1 MIWFFVALGALLVL
15 AVAFWAVGSAVGRLE
30 GTVVP
35 TVFEVDDAVDW
46 VAECLPEEAAGQLT
60 RDEVVLITRWWLDSF
75 NQAGLASPFGKELGD
90 EALTE
95 DTGRQV
101 AELDDAVDY
110 VVAKALA
117 LDEPL
122 DAVSVVV
129 AVDLLGVYLAEMG
142 AVDQAGE
149 K

>member
-30 GTVVP
+30 DTVVP

-60 RDEVVLITRWWLDSF
+60 RDEVVLVTRWWLDSF

-90 EALTE
+90 EAL
-95 DTGRQV
+95 
-101 AELDDAVDY
+101 
-110 VVAKALA
+110 
-117 LDEPL
+117 
-122 DAVSVVV
+122 S
-129 AVDLLGVYLAEMG
+129 
-142 AVDQAGE
+142 
-149 K
+149 